1 MLFKLPLA
9 AATYT
14 RVRIMGHQVK
24 GSGKELSIVHMSIF
38 LCIDDDDNDDDKIDE
53 CIVVKF

>member
-1 MLFKLPLA
+1 M
-9 AATYT
+9 
-14 RVRIMGHQVK
+14 VHQVN

-38 LCIDDDDNDDDKIDE
+38 LCIDDDDDDNDDDKIDE